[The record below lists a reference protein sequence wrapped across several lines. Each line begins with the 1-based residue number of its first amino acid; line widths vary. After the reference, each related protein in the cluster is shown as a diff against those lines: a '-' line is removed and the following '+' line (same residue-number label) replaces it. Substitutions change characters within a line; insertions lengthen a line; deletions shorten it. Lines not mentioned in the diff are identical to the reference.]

1 MTKALSPLY
10 TASQQFDAD
19 GVPLAG
25 GKLYTYIAG
34 TTTPKATFTD
44 ITGLV
49 QNSNPIVLD
58 SSGYLPNAVWVT
70 PGAGYKF
77 ELRDA
82 DGNIIPGHTT
92 DNVSFGGGG
101 GGGSVLPVNEI
112 GFGTGVSIGSS
123 RQFQYNPDVDVDP
136 DINFGMVEVWDP
148 NEEILVPYFRMGCT
162 DAAPESGGTTY
173 SIQANVSDPDTD
185 PIWVT
190 PIKIDTNQF
199 DNTAKVIMT
208 DVRVDSLTGI
218 NLVNTVVGANGI
230 GPSYSTVGD
239 VTVGLTQPQKT
250 LVTTQAVTNTET
262 YIPVTGFS
270 CWLQPGTTYRIKI
283 VGTCTSAASGSTT
296 WRMKI
301 GTDNST
307 ADSTYLT
314 FATTTPASGTNI
326 PFTLEMELS
335 CRTDG
340 TSGQIVTSAFLVN
353 NGTTGISNAAVVAS
367 SGAISTIDTTAGNYL
382 GVSAQTSSTNIS
394 LSIRQMCINRVL

>member
-25 GKLYTYIAG
+25 GKLYTFVAG
-34 TTTPKATFTD
+34 TSTPKPTFTD
-44 ITGLV
+44 ITGTV
-49 QNSNPIVLD
+49 QNPNPIVLD

-70 PGAGYKF
+70 PAAAYKF

-92 DNVSFGGGG
+92 DNVSFST
-101 GGGSVLPVNEI
+101 GGSGGAALPTNEI
-112 GFGTGVSIGSS
+112 GFGTGTSITSS
-123 RQFQYNPDVDVDP
+123 HQFQYTQDAGNGLGMAEFWDV
-136 DINFGMVEVWDP
+136 NEV
-148 NEEILVPYFRMGCT
+148 IGSPYFRMGCT
-162 DAAPESGGTTY
+162 QVLGEDEGTIF
-173 SIQANVSDPDTD
+173 SIQANVSAPPNA
-185 PIWVT
+185 PIWNS
-190 PIKIDTNQF
+190 PFSIQANYF
-199 DNTAKVIMT
+199 DGTTTVVMGDILVNSI
-208 DVRVDSLTGI
+208 SGI
-218 NLVNTVVGANGI
+218 NLVNTVGGANGI
-230 GPSYSTVGD
+230 GPFYATAGD
-239 VTVGLTQPQKT
+239 VTVGPNEPQKT
-250 LVTTQAVTNTET
+250 LDTTQAVSNTEV

-270 CWLQPGTTYRIKI
+270 CWLKPATTYRIKI
-283 VGTCTSAASGSTT
+283 VGTCTSSVSGSTT

-301 GTDNST
+301 GTDNAVT
-307 ADSTYLT
+307 DTTYLT
-314 FATTTPASGTNI
+314 FTTTTAASGTNI

-367 SGAISTIDTTAGNYL
+367 SGAISTINTTAGNYL
-382 GVSAQTSSTNIS
+382 GVSAQTSSSNIS